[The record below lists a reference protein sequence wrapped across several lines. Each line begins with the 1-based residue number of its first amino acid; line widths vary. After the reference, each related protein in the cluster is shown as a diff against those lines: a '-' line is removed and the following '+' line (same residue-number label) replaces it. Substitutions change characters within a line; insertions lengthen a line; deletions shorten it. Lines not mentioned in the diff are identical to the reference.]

1 MEYNPVRVIL
11 QIKKIEYRYLLLP
24 FALIIGTFVAVKFYH
39 FTQLKL
45 LSILALILYFVIK
58 MLFRINKIVPTEI
71 DDSIKSVKSP
81 INGKVI
87 NIENGIVTIYKN
99 LFDRA
104 DFRTISSDY
113 TIINGKIFLIEKSDV
128 QSMLTGVT
136 PTTVLCKIALPESY
150 NINVKNGQKVIS
162 GITDIGIYNE

>member
-1 MEYNPVRVIL
+1 M
-11 QIKKIEYRYLLLP
+11 P

-45 LSILALILYFVIK
+45 LSILALLLYFLIK

-71 DDSIKSVKSP
+71 DNTIKSVKSP

-87 NIENGIVTIYKN
+87 NIENEIVTIYKN

-104 DFRTISSDY
+104 DFRVTSSDY
-113 TIINGKIFLIEKSDV
+113 TIIKGKIFLIEKSDV
-128 QSMLTGVT
+128 QSMLVGVV
-136 PTTVLCKIALPESY
+136 PTTFLCKIKLPENYSV
-150 NINVKNGQKVIS
+150 NVKIGQRIIS